1 MDYRKYADI
10 LAKNKKIS
18 TTADGGEYYQYLSA
32 PTTPPVYTPE
42 NDDPNDPGSDDVWGT
57 GPALPTAPSSGL
69 MTYDEFLEQY
79 KMPAPQAPLSQGA
92 YNERMGI
99 NTDLAYQQMIR
110 QAETDYAKAQAT
122 YGQRA
127 EMLGRSGLT
136 GSGYGDYITGQGYGA
151 MQGAKVDAAE
161 VKAAA
166 DLQAANLYGQY
177 LANAQ
182 AQNMSMQ
189 QQYAAAY
196 QEYVAQEKKKVQEI
210 KDVVTGMAA
219 NGMSEENIL
228 KYIMSYYGI
237 DEETARQYMTGIYD
251 VGASQYAAQTEA
263 ETAAQTEAE
272 AAQTADR
279 QAKLNAEVQEMIGG
293 GKTGNVIREQLKTLG
308 YTDAEIDAALGAAS
322 SVTRA
327 NIGDLIN
334 TARAYG
340 DIPTDTDI
348 DDLVKTGTIT
358 QEAGNALKQAA
369 QSKRYE
375 LLAKKFEAVQTNEE
389 MIALFDEIDRNR
401 SEIGEANYIKLYK
414 ARIDSNIAEALGS
427 NDPIGNSL
435 SVLGYL
441 SGIKDTLGEITYYNL
456 VDHVASKISVSNYVF
471 DLWAS
476 YITVSVNGKTKNIGV
491 DPRLTKKITKAGKH
505 GDITVMGD
513 NLYVYTEVAG
523 APSANGWYQINFN
536 SMQSGGKD
544 NALLLKQLLMQ
555 KYRKQPTGAHKASE
569 AAGILAGAAAFVGGK

>member
-177 LANAQ
+177 LSNIQ

-251 VGASQYAAQTEA
+251 VGASQYQQSQT
-263 ETAAQTEAE
+263 AQTEAE

-334 TARAYG
+334 TAMSY
-340 DIPTDTDI
+340 DEIPTSADI
-348 DDLVKTGTIT
+348 DNLVNTGTIT
-358 QEAGNALKQAA
+358 PEHAEQLKQAA

-375 LLAKKFEAVQTNEE
+375 FLMKEFEALATDEDK
-389 MIALFDEIDRNR
+389 AAFFSRLDEIRA
-401 SEIGEANYIKLYK
+401 EIGEANYIKLYK
-414 ARIDSNIAEALGS
+414 ARIDSNINGAISGK
-427 NDPIGNSL
+427 DPIGN
-435 SVLGYL
+435 VLTTMQYL
-441 SGIKDTLGEITYYNL
+441 NTIKDTLGDKAHKELLEYA
-456 VDHVASKISVSNYVF
+456 ASKISVVSVNTTPR
-471 DLWAS
+471 AS
-476 YITVSVNGKTKNIGV
+476 EITVSINGTTDTVAFNMYNT
-491 DPRLTKKITKAGKH
+491 DFHTPRKGKD
-505 GDITVMGD
+505 GDIVSAND
-513 NLYVYTEVAG
+513 KLYVYLG
-523 APSANGWYQINFN
+523 ASGKWFEMDIISRSA
-536 SMQSGGKD
+536 GGKE
-544 NALLLKQLLMQ
+544 NAALLAAILIQRYKAQL
-555 KYRKQPTGAHKASE
+555 YNYANDASNV
-569 AAGILAGAAAFVGGK
+569 ANILADALGGLG

>member
-69 MTYDEFLEQY
+69 MPYDEFLEQY

-177 LANAQ
+177 FANAQ

-210 KDVVTGMAA
+210 KDVITGMAA

-251 VGASQYAAQTEA
+251 VGASQYQQS
-263 ETAAQTEAE
+263 ETAQTEAE

-334 TARAYG
+334 TAMSY
-340 DIPTDTDI
+340 DEIPTSADI
-348 DDLVKTGTIT
+348 DNLVNTGTIT
-358 QEAGNALKQAA
+358 PEHAEQLKQAA

-375 LLAKKFEAVQTNEE
+375 FLMKEFEALATDEDK
-389 MIALFDEIDRNR
+389 AAFFSRLDEIRA
-401 SEIGEANYIKLYK
+401 EIGEANYIKLYK
-414 ARIDSNIAEALGS
+414 ARIDSNINGAISGK
-427 NDPIGNSL
+427 DPIGN
-435 SVLGYL
+435 VLTTMQYL
-441 SGIKDTLGEITYYNL
+441 NTIKDTLGDKAHKELLEYA
-456 VDHVASKISVSNYVF
+456 ASKISVVSVNTTPR
-471 DLWAS
+471 AS
-476 YITVSVNGKTKNIGV
+476 EITVSINGTTDTVAFNMYNT
-491 DPRLTKKITKAGKH
+491 DFHTPRKGKD
-505 GDITVMGD
+505 GDIVSAND
-513 NLYVYTEVAG
+513 KLYVYLG
-523 APSANGWYQINFN
+523 ASGKWFEMDIISRSA
-536 SMQSGGKD
+536 GGKE
-544 NALLLKQLLMQ
+544 NAALLAAILIQRYKAQL
-555 KYRKQPTGAHKASE
+555 YNYANDASNV
-569 AAGILAGAAAFVGGK
+569 ANILADALGGLG